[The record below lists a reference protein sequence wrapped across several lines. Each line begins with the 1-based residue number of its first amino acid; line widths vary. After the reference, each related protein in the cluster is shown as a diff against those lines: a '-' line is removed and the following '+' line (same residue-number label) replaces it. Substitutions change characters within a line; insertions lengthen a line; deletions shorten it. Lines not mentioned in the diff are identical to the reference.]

1 MPDNTHLDIM
11 IAEQERHHEP
21 AGEAL
26 NPPVLRDAG
35 AQFAAQL
42 GWLPGT
48 PASSTFR
55 ERCRRLASA
64 LKPLFAAVEATAS
77 QAPMSDDFCLRR
89 DNVALVDSKVGD

>member
-26 NPPVLRDAG
+26 DSQVLRDAG

-64 LKPLFAAVEATAS
+64 RRGGGNGFAGPGV
-77 QAPMSDDFCLRR
+77 
-89 DNVALVDSKVGD
+89 